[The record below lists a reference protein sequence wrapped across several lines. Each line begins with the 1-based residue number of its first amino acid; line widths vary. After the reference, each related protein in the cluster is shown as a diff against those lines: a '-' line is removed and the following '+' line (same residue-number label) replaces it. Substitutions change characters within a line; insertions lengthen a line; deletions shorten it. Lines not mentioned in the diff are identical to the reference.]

1 MPRKDLEARKAYA
14 KSQYLKTKGSYLARS
29 KSRRLKLQAEKALLQ
44 KPERILSPC
53 NVCNATRGSVEFPS
67 RGNKSKPCVSIYNKT
82 YRLKNAQRIASSKK
96 SWVDQN
102 QERKANKD
110 REYAIKNPAA
120 RKASREKWDKSNPGR
135 ANAAKTK
142 NKLERQMRVPA
153 WLTEDDQWIIAQAYE
168 LAKIRT
174 RMFGFQWHVDHI
186 IPLKGRKVSGLHVPT
201 NLQVIPWKD
210 NLRKGSRLTDA
221 L

>member
-1 MPRKDLEARKAYA
+1 MPRKDLEARKDYA
-14 KSQYLKTKGSYLARS
+14 KTQYLKTRESYIARS
-29 KSRRLKLQAEKALLQ
+29 KARRLKLRAEKALLP
-44 KPERILSPC
+44 KPKRVLSPC
-53 NVCNATRGSVEFPS
+53 NVCNATRDSVEFPS
-67 RGNKSKPCVSIYNKT
+67 RGNKCKTCVSVYNKA
-82 YRLKNAQRIASSKK
+82 YRLQNAQRIAASKK

-102 QERKANKD
+102 QKHKAQQD
-110 REYAIKNPAA
+110 REYAIKNPEA
-120 RKASREKWDKSNPGR
+120 RKASREKWDKANPGR
-135 ANAAKTK
+135 TNAAKTR

-153 WLTEDDQWIIAQAYE
+153 WLTEDDKWMIEQAYE

-174 RMFGFQWHVDHI
+174 EMFGFQWHVDHI

-221 L
+221 